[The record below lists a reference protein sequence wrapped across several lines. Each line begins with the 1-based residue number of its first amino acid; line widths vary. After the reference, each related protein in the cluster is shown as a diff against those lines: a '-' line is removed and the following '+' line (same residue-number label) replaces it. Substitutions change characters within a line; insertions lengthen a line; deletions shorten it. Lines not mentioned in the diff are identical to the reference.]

1 MPNFTKIS
9 DFALWRVS
17 LLVFNREY
25 LTAIRLVLCRWWWSV
40 KCAKCWW
47 IFPCQSNFPDSI
59 HLTSI
64 FSREENAYKFQ
75 FSPAPRLHAR
85 HEYSGYPRNEAYG
98 FCAAI
103 KNRRERALNR
113 KRRPEA
119 TTVIIQ
125 ILPVLTARNGFKRI
139 IRARKHQSPPVILI
153 RKSRDLFF
161 QWPEDSLGSLPR
173 YEYVWD
179 VFVIL
184 RATFSKH
191 YKIVRPR

>member
-139 IRARKHQSPPVILI
+139 IRARKHQSPPRNFNTKIARPFFSMAGRFI
-153 RKSRDLFF
+153 RFITSVRIRVRRICHPTCDI
-161 QWPEDSLGSLPR
+161 PETL
-173 YEYVWD
+173 
-179 VFVIL
+179 
-184 RATFSKH
+184 
-191 YKIVRPR
+191 